1 MHAGVVAFRVR
12 PDRMEEAVRTYL
24 SSVVPA
30 LKEQQGFRGVLVLT
44 DNEADE
50 GYSISL
56 WETEDDA
63 EESESSGIYR
73 KQIAKLGGL
82 LVETPVRKIY
92 EVSIQM
98 WVRSR
103 ARETLWRVVLQQGDL
118 VTRSDLAALDYP
130 GADATALP

>member
-1 MHAGVVAFRVR
+1 
-12 PDRMEEAVRTYL
+12 
-24 SSVVPA
+24 
-30 LKEQQGFRGVLVLT
+30 VLT